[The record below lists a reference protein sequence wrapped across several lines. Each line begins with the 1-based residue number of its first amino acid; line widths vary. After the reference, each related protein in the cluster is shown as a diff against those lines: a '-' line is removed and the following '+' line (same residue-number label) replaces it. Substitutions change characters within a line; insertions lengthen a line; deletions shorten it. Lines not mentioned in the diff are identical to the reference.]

1 MRPQRQYPRIV
12 VVAASLAVSV
22 AALAV
27 AADPLVHTVAKGETL
42 YGIARR
48 YDVSVDALM
57 KANEIRDATRVVAGM
72 RLSIPGVE
80 TPGTATA
87 TPAPEAAPRAHTVK
101 KGETLFGIARTYG
114 LTVDAIARENGLSG
128 SSIRVGQSLRLPAPP
143 ATKVASDTA
152 QVTKPAE
159 KPDARPA
166 AKPAETPPETLLPVK
181 PSEPIPVAAQAAKA
195 WPVQGA
201 VSQLQGKLRGVSIA
215 AKPSAPILAVRSG
228 TVVSAG
234 PFRGFDLVAFVQAP
248 DGLVYVYGGAT
259 ALGVKVGDSVRKG
272 SSLGRLSSDESPS
285 AYFFVFKGAD
295 TIDPTKAPRD

>member
-1 MRPQRQYPRIV
+1 MAPL
-12 VVAASLAVSV
+12 AA
-22 AALAV
+22 

-72 RLSIPGVE
+72 RLAIPGAE
-80 TPGTATA
+80 APGTAAPA
-87 TPAPEAAPRAHTVK
+87 TPVSPTPAPAPEAAPRAHTVK
-101 KGETLFGIARTYG
+101 KGETLYGIARTYG
-114 LTVDAIARENGLSG
+114 LTVEAIAKENGLSG
-128 SSIRVGQSLRLPAPP
+128 SSIRVGQSLRLPP
-143 ATKVASDTA
+143 AVRVASEPAPKATA
-152 QVTKPAE
+152 TDRPADKPASKPAGAPADKPAE
-159 KPDARPA
+159 AIS
-166 AKPAETPPETLLPVK
+166 PVK
-181 PSEPIPVAAQAAKA
+181 PSEPIPVVAQAAKA

-215 AKPSAPILAVRSG
+215 AKPSSPILAVRSG

-248 DGLVYVYGGAT
+248 DGLVYVYGGAA